1 LSSRFHP
8 AADDVKCSLKNM
20 SRIAVAV
27 LLLALVGCATDVPKD
42 KPQDTASLEGAQHE
56 AGTMDRTFGPP

>member
-1 LSSRFHP
+1 
-8 AADDVKCSLKNM
+8 M